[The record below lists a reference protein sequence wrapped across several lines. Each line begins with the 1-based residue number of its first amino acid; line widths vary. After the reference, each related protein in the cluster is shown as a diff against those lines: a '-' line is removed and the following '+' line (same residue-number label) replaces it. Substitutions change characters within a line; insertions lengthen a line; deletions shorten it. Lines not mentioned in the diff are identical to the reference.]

1 MPEREDFELYL
12 DAYEISRLETMSR
25 AAVIMDEHDEEEGVE
40 EYGNKAT
47 APELG

>member
-25 AAVIMDEHDEEEGVE
+25 AAVNMDEHDGEVE
-40 EYGNKAT
+40 DGDEAA
-47 APELG
+47 APELGE